1 MEFIDKIKLWWKFD
15 GKYIPRN
22 IVEGTKNL
30 IKWFPIIWRDRDWDS
45 QFIFDILQF
54 KLKNQAKYI
63 GDNDR
68 HTSAKEDAE
77 IMMRCVDLIEKVK
90 TEFYQSEYMDYHES
104 TFEFV
109 DIPENERSEWYEEG
123 MKQYHSEEIWEKF
136 DEYFAKYPKIYD
148 YVMTYKKA
156 QIFPIDT
163 KQKIAMNMGHELH
176 KRARKEL
183 FNLMEKNIE
192 RWWD

>member
-1 MEFIDKIKLWWKFD
+1 MFNKIRLWWKFD
-15 GKYIPRN
+15 GKYLHRDIAQG
-22 IVEGTKNL
+22 IKNL
-30 IKWFPIIWRDRDWDS
+30 IKWFPMIWKDRDWDS
-45 QFIFDILQF
+45 FYIFEILQF

-77 IMMRCVDLIEKVK
+77 MMMRCVDLIEKVK
-90 TEFYQSEYMDYHES
+90 TEFYQSEYIDYHES

-109 DIPENERSEWYEEG
+109 DIPEDERGDWYEEG
-123 MKQYHSEEIWEKF
+123 MTRYHSEEIWEKF
-136 DEYFAKYPKIYD
+136 DEYFAKYPEIYD
-148 YVMTYKKA
+148 YVLNNKEA

-176 KRARKEL
+176 KRARKQL
-183 FNLMEKNIE
+183 FSLMEKNIE